1 MITFIRDDFLLQ
13 STTARRLYEEY
24 ARNMPI
30 FDYHCHLSPREIW
43 ENEPAADMTAL
54 WLGGDHYKWRLM
66 RAHGVEE
73 RFITGGAEPYEKFL
87 RWADTVSHSVGNPL
101 YHWCQLEL
109 LRYFGVEELLT
120 AESAPRIWET
130 CNRLLASGAG
140 RPRSLIVNSGVK
152 ALCTTDDPA
161 DDLQYHKLLA
171 EDKDFGTQVLPTFR
185 PDKIL
190 HVENDEYPVYLQKL
204 GAAAG
209 VYIRTLDDVKTALK
223 QRLDHFATCGCR
235 LSDQSF
241 GSPDFT
247 VWDEEAAQEAMNK
260 ALNGEKPLDYEVA
273 AYQSLLMDFL
283 GGEYAARGF
292 TMQLHLGALRNLNTL
307 RFRGLG
313 PDVGCDSIG
322 DGIPAASLAA
332 LLDRLA
338 VRDAL
343 PKSILYTLNAS
354 DNEKLIAAAGCFH
367 DGATAGKVQF
377 GSAWWF
383 NDHLDGMEKQLRDLA
398 NIGVL
403 SRFVG
408 MLTDS
413 RSFLSYPRHEYFRR
427 ILCRVIGGWVADG
440 QAPADYELLGA
451 MVQDICFHNVAN
463 FIGIQG

>member
-1 MITFIRDDFLLQ
+1 M
-13 STTARRLYEEY
+13 
-24 ARNMPI
+24 
-30 FDYHCHLSPREIW
+30 
-43 ENEPAADMTAL
+43 
-54 WLGGDHYKWRLM
+54 
-66 RAHGVEE
+66 
-73 RFITGGAEPYEKFL
+73 
-87 RWADTVSHSVGNPL
+87 
-101 YHWCQLEL
+101 
-109 LRYFGVEELLT
+109 
-120 AESAPRIWET
+120 
-130 CNRLLASGAG
+130 
-140 RPRSLIVNSGVK
+140 
-152 ALCTTDDPA
+152 
-161 DDLQYHKLLA
+161 
-171 EDKDFGTQVLPTFR
+171 
-185 PDKIL
+185 
-190 HVENDEYPVYLQKL
+190 
-204 GAAAG
+204 
-209 VYIRTLDDVKTALK
+209 
-223 QRLDHFATCGCR
+223 
-235 LSDQSF
+235 
-241 GSPDFT
+241 
-247 VWDEEAAQEAMNK
+247 
-260 ALNGEKPLDYEVA
+260 A

-322 DGIPAASLAA
+322 DGIPADSLAA

-383 NDHLDGMEKQLRDLA
+383 NDHLDGMAKQLRDLA

>member
-1 MITFIRDDFLLQ
+1 MAQMRGQRGKRHGFLHGALVL
-13 STTARRLYEEY
+13 TAGMAVVKVLGALFKVPLTYAIGEY
-24 ARNMPI
+24 GIGLFNLAYHFYGPVFTLATAGFPLAVAQLVSESSSLGRWNDARQVKQVAMPL
-30 FDYHCHLSPREIW
+30 FLGVG
-43 ENEPAADMTAL
+43 AL
-54 WLGGDHYKWRLM
+54 GLGAMACL
-66 RAHGVEE
+66 A
-73 RFITGGAEPYEKFL
+73 
-87 RWADTVSHSVGNPL
+87 PL
-101 YHWCQLEL
+101 YCRWVTGAAYAL
-109 LRYFGVEELLT
+109 
-120 AESAPRIWET
+120 APMIALAPAV
-130 CNRLLASGAG
+130 LLACAASVYRGYYEGLGNMVPTAF
-140 RPRSLIVNSGVK
+140 S
-152 ALCTTDDPA
+152 
-161 DDLQYHKLLA
+161 
-171 EDKDFGTQVLPTFR
+171 QVLEAA
-185 PDKIL
+185 
-190 HVENDEYPVYLQKL
+190 VKL
-204 GAAAG
+204 ALGLAAAWW
-209 VYIRTLDDVKTALK
+209 A
-223 QRLDHFATCGCR
+223 
-235 LSDQSF
+235 
-241 GSPDFT
+241 
-247 VWDEEAAQEAMNK
+247 
-260 ALNGEKPLDYEVA
+260 VA
-273 AYQSLLMDFL
+273 FFQ
-283 GGEYAARGF
+283 GEYAARGF

>member
-1 MITFIRDDFLLQ
+1 M
-13 STTARRLYEEY
+13 
-24 ARNMPI
+24 
-30 FDYHCHLSPREIW
+30 
-43 ENEPAADMTAL
+43 
-54 WLGGDHYKWRLM
+54 
-66 RAHGVEE
+66 
-73 RFITGGAEPYEKFL
+73 
-87 RWADTVSHSVGNPL
+87 
-101 YHWCQLEL
+101 
-109 LRYFGVEELLT
+109 
-120 AESAPRIWET
+120 
-130 CNRLLASGAG
+130 
-140 RPRSLIVNSGVK
+140 
-152 ALCTTDDPA
+152 
-161 DDLQYHKLLA
+161 QYHKLMA
-171 EDKDFGTQVLPTFR
+171 EDKDFATQVLPTFR

-209 VYIRTLDDVKTALK
+209 VYIRTLDDVKAALK
-223 QRLDHFATCGCR
+223 QRLDYFATCGCR